1 MSELGTVTRVSVED
15 DSDVVRVDVSVT
27 PTREHEQ
34 IPFRMPATGMW
45 IVPEVGDKVEV
56 TNVGER
62 DYIAHSPNLAPREPL
77 PDDASGGDI
86 IIRLNTDTRLS
97 LRKQSDGTYDVSVE
111 CDGALSLDGQSIT
124 IGESGK
130 AVLTEDA
137 VFEYTDADGNT
148 KETTTVSNG
157 EITDTVVE

>member
-45 IVPEVGDKVEV
+45 IIPEVGDKVEV
-56 TNVGER
+56 TNVGDR
-62 DYIAHSPNLAPREPL
+62 DYVAHSPNLSPREPL

-86 IIRLNTDTRLS
+86 IIRLNADTRLA
-97 LRKQSDGTYDVSVE
+97 LRKQGDGSYNVAVE
-111 CDGALSLDGQSIT
+111 CDGELSLDGQSVT
-124 IGESGK
+124 IGENGK
-130 AVLTEDA
+130 PVLTEDA
-137 VFEYTDADGNT
+137 VFEYTDADGNVNQ
-148 KETTTVSNG
+148 TTTVVNG
-157 EITDTVVE
+157 EITDTVIE